1 MRNYTLTELFPTVHY
16 QNKRSIDKHT
26 ILNQDEDLPQILM
39 VTSFPPRECGIA
51 TYSQDLKNSL
61 DKQFGNSFDIKICAL
76 ENLNEIH
83 SYSQDVKYILNT
95 DYSETFKLLA
105 KEINC
110 NNKIEMVLIQHEFG
124 FFNKTENNFIEFLN
138 VIIKPIIIVFHTVL
152 PRPSRELKEN
162 VQNICMRVSSIIVM
176 TKISASILMNEYEID
191 ENLITVIN
199 HGTHLVKS
207 NDREA
212 LKTRYRLQG
221 RKICTTFGLMGPGKS
236 IETSL
241 LALPEIIK
249 QHPSVLFLII
259 GKTHPSLVK
268 MDGETYRKSLEK
280 IVDEFDLSRNVIF
293 INKFLPLNEL
303 LDYLHLTD
311 VYLFTSK
318 DPNQAVSGTFSYAL
332 SCGCPVIS
340 TPIPHALEVLDKS
353 LGIIVDFGD
362 AHQISIEVNKLL
374 NDEDERLNISSKG
387 LHKMA
392 ATCWENSAIHHAAK
406 IEALSENK
414 IKIKFSFPE
423 SNLSQINRLT
433 TEVGMIQFSLLDT
446 PDLDTGYTLDDNA
459 RALIAMIQFYEI
471 KQENE
476 VLIKIKLYL
485 NFIRKCLQNDNYFLN
500 YVDKNLDFTS
510 QNEETNLEDSNGRA
524 IWALGYLL
532 SQSNILPDEY
542 CEEAKDMFVRAIS
555 RAHLVHSTRAM
566 AFIIKGIYY
575 SNVNSISTEN
585 NELMIELADR
595 LVQMYRHESNE
606 DWQWFESYLT
616 YANGVLPESLLC
628 AWLTTGHVVY
638 RDIAKSS
645 FDFLLS
651 KTIKN
656 NRINVVSNKNWETN
670 KRDAIKN
677 YCGGE
682 QAIDVTYTI
691 LALSKFYF
699 VFNRDKYKRFMEF
712 SFSWFLGNNH
722 LGQIMYNPCTG
733 GCYDGLEEFNVNL
746 NQGAESTISYLMARL
761 EMEKISE
768 YNFKI
773 FASSSA
779 LTIS

>member
-1 MRNYTLTELFPTVHY
+1 MRNYTLAELFPTVHY
-16 QNKRSIDKHT
+16 QNKRNVDKHI

-61 DKQFGNSFDIKICAL
+61 DKQFGNAFDIKICAL

-83 SYSQDVKYILNT
+83 TYNNDVKYILNT
-95 DYSETFKLLA
+95 DYPETFKLLA
-105 KEINC
+105 KEINF

-124 FFNKTENNFIEFLN
+124 FFNKTESNFIEFLN
-138 VIIKPIIIVFHTVL
+138 SIIKPVIIVFHTVL
-152 PRPSRELKEN
+152 PNPSRELKEK

-176 TKISASILMNEYEID
+176 TKFSASILMNEYEID

-207 NDREA
+207 SDREV
-212 LKTRYRLQG
+212 LKTKYRVQG

-241 LALPEIIK
+241 LALPEIVK
-249 QHPSVLFLII
+249 HHPSVLFLII
-259 GKTHPSLVK
+259 GKTHPSLFK
-268 MDGETYRKSLEK
+268 TDGENYRKSLEK
-280 IVDEFDLSRNVIF
+280 IVDELGLSQNVIF

-340 TPIPHALEVLDKS
+340 TPIPHTLEVLDNS

-362 AHQISIEVNKLL
+362 SHRLSIEVNKLL
-374 NDEDERLNISSKG
+374 SNDDERFHISSRG

-392 ATCWENSAIHHAAK
+392 ATCWENSAIHHAAL
-406 IEALSENK
+406 IEALSDNK
-414 IKIKFSFPE
+414 IKIKFSYPE
-423 SNLSQINRLT
+423 FNLSQINRLT
-433 TEVGMIQFSLLDT
+433 TEVGIIQFSLMDI

-459 RALIAMIQFYEI
+459 RALIAMIQYYEM
-471 KQENE
+471 KQDNE
-476 VLIKIKLYL
+476 VLVKIKIYL
-485 NFIRKCLQNDNYFLN
+485 SFIRKCLQNDNCFLN
-500 YVDKNLDFTS
+500 YVDKNGNFTS
-510 QNEETNLEDSNGRA
+510 QNKDTNLEDANGRA

-532 SQSNILPDEY
+532 SQRNIMPNEY
-542 CEEAKDMFVRAIS
+542 CEEAKDIFNHAIS

-575 SNVNSISTEN
+575 SNVSSKSTEN

-616 YANGVLPESLLC
+616 YANSVLPESLLC
-628 AWLTTGHVVY
+628 VWLSSGHVIY

-656 NRINVVSNKNWETN
+656 NRISVVSNKNWKTEKRET
-670 KRDAIKN
+670 IKN

-691 LALSKFYF
+691 LALSKFYA

-722 LGQIMYNPCTG
+722 LGQIIYNPCTG

-746 NQGAESTISYLMARL
+746 NQGAESTISYLLARL

-773 FASSSA
+773 FEPSTSA
-779 LTIS
+779 II

>member
-1 MRNYTLTELFPTVHY
+1 MRNYTLAELFPTVHY
-16 QNKRSIDKHT
+16 QSKKKNDKH
-26 ILNQDEDLPQILM
+26 IIKKQEEGLPQILM
-39 VTSFPPRECGIA
+39 LTSFPPRECGIA

-61 DKQFGNSFDIKICAL
+61 DKQFGNAFEIKICAL

-83 SYSQDVKYILNT
+83 SYSDDVKYILNT
-95 DYSETFKLLA
+95 DYPETFNLLA
-105 KEINC
+105 KEINL
-110 NNKIEMVLIQHEFG
+110 NNKIEMLIIQHEFG
-124 FFNKTENNFIEFLN
+124 FFNKTATNFIEFLN
-138 VIIKPIIIVFHTVL
+138 SIIKQVIVVFHTVL
-152 PRPSRELKEN
+152 PNPSRELKEN
-162 VQNICMRVSSIIVM
+162 VQNISMRVSSIIVM
-176 TKISASILMNEYEID
+176 TKMSASILMNEYEID

-207 NDREA
+207 NDRES
-212 LKTRYRLQG
+212 LKTKYRIQG

-241 LALPEIIK
+241 LALPEIIE
-249 QHPSVLFLII
+249 QHPNVLFLII
-259 GKTHPSLVK
+259 GKTHPSLFK
-268 MDGETYRKSLEK
+268 MDGENYRKSLEK
-280 IVDEFDLSRNVIF
+280 IVDELDLSQNVIF
-293 INKFLPLNEL
+293 INKFLPLDEL

-340 TPIPHALEVLDKS
+340 TPIPHALEVLDNS

-362 AHQISIEVNKLL
+362 SHKLSIEVNKLL
-374 NDEDERLNISSKG
+374 SNDDERSHISSRG

-392 ATCWENSAIHHAAK
+392 STCWENSAIHHAAL

-423 SNLSQINRLT
+423 FNLNQINRLT
-433 TEVGMIQFSLLDT
+433 TEVGIIQFSIMDI

-459 RALIAMIQFYEI
+459 RALIAMIQYYEM

-476 VLIKIKLYL
+476 VLVKIKLYL
-485 NFIRKCLQNDNYFLN
+485 SFIRKCLQNDNYFLN
-500 YVDKNLDFTS
+500 YVDKNGNFTS
-510 QNEETNLEDSNGRA
+510 QNKDTNLEDANGRA

-542 CEEAKDMFVRAIS
+542 CEEAKDIFNRAIS

-575 SNVNSISTEN
+575 SNMGSLSTEN

-616 YANGVLPESLLC
+616 YANSVLPESLLC

-656 NRINVVSNKNWETN
+656 NRINVVSNRNWETD

-691 LALSKFYF
+691 LALSKFYA

-722 LGQIMYNPCTG
+722 LGQIIYNPCTG

-746 NQGAESTISYLMARL
+746 NQGAESTISFLMARL

-773 FASSSA
+773 FAPSVA
-779 LTIS
+779 TII